1 MHKRFLILFFP
12 CLFLTGCGIK
22 GPLYLPPD
30 PNDSYLSRIGKQI
43 NEWTGQD
50 MVGPAPAPVEE
61 RQQPLRTEG
70 SASEKG
76 LQPSEDSESGAAA
89 SASPVSLSA
98 DEQIQEDAPK
108 NTDSETKTKPSEESG
123 ETESSETTKPI

>member
-1 MHKRFLILFFP
+1 
-12 CLFLTGCGIK
+12 
-22 GPLYLPPD
+22 
-30 PNDSYLSRIGKQI
+30 
-43 NEWTGQD
+43 

-70 SASEKG
+70 STSEKE
-76 LQPSEDSESGAAA
+76 LQPSEDSEIGASA